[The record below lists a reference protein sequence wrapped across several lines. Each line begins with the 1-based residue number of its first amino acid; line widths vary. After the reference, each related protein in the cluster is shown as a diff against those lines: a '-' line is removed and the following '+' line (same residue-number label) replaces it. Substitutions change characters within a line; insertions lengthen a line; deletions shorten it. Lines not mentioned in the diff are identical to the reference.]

1 MLFSA
6 SPERQGGP
14 GMYSAQYNVPW
25 CFVWVSVL
33 LVAVLVQSLIF
44 MKKAWQHGL
53 SIGLSEVQLRKGL
66 TTGLTISI
74 MPTLPVLIV
83 FLSLMPLL
91 GSPLSWLRLSVVG
104 SAHYE
109 TYAASTAMQSLG
121 QELVPGGYSLNGWI
135 AAAWV
140 MTVGGS
146 ASVLWSALMIKPI
159 STLYQKAEKF
169 FNMDVI
175 TTIGAGFLAGI
186 MAFVSVVYGLS
197 AIDTKGVIF
206 GISFICGGIIV
217 FIYKKYPNLKW
228 MSDYLMAISMII
240 AMGFACLIF

>member
-1 MLFSA
+1 
-6 SPERQGGP
+6 
-14 GMYSAQYNVPW
+14 MYSAQYNVPW
-25 CFVWVSVL
+25 CFVWVGVL

-175 TTIGAGFLAGI
+175 TTIGTGFLAGI